1 MGYTI
6 RNRDARQAGAVS
18 EGSIPDAGDAI
29 RNGDVG
35 QACAADKGAILD
47 ASDAITNRNARQA
60 GAACEGVKP
69 DPSNA
74 ITNRDARQAGA
85 IPEGKNPNAGNAVR
99 NRDARQAGAALEGS
113 TLKGYCSYISISNAR
128 DRIPFNGIWYNKLAS
143 SSPIT
148 IGDGDFPIRRSVSQ
162 VIQIGSVERQE
173 GTGKERKK
181 GLKRFHDALAL
192 PYTRRQVKLETG

>member
-74 ITNRDARQAGA
+74 IT
-85 IPEGKNPNAGNAVR
+85 